1 MSGQN
6 RILVGILVAIWTAF
20 GFWQTA
26 NRDLLQDAPE
36 GTIRLDLWMVLPV
49 LVAITVALVVVI
61 VKDRQKKQTKYTS
74 NQDQEN

>member
-6 RILVGILVAIWTAF
+6 RILVGILVVIWAAY

-36 GTIRLDLWMVLPV
+36 GTVRLDLWMVLPF
-49 LVAITVALVVVI
+49 LIAITLALLFVI
-61 VKDRQKKQTKYTS
+61 LKDRRKHPTDS
-74 NQDQEN
+74 EDLNQDD

>member
-6 RILVGILVAIWTAF
+6 RILVGILVVIWAAY

-36 GTIRLDLWMVLPV
+36 GTVRLDLWMVLPV
-49 LVAITVALVVVI
+49 LVAITLALLLVI
-61 VKDRQKKQTKYTS
+61 LKDRRKHPTDSKDT
-74 NQDQEN
+74 DHDD

>member
-6 RILVGILVAIWTAF
+6 RTLVGILVVIWAAY

-36 GTIRLDLWMVLPV
+36 GTVRLDLWMVLPV
-49 LVAITVALVVVI
+49 LVAITLALLFVI
-61 VKDRQKKQTKYTS
+61 LKDRRKHPEEDKER
-74 NQDQEN
+74 DLED

>member
-6 RILVGILVAIWTAF
+6 RILVGILVAIWAAF

-26 NRDLLQDAPE
+26 NRDLLQGAPE

-61 VKDRQKKQTKYTS
+61 VKDRQKEQTKYTS

>member
-6 RILVGILVAIWTAF
+6 RIQVGILVVVWTAF

-36 GTIRLDLWMVLPV
+36 GTVRLDLWLVLPF
-49 LVAITVALVVVI
+49 LVVITVALLFVI
-61 VKDRQKKQTKYTS
+61 LKDWQKHP
-74 NQDQEN
+74 QDATDKDKDE

>member
-6 RILVGILVAIWTAF
+6 RILVGILVVIWTAF

-26 NRDLLQDAPE
+26 NRDLLQDAPD

-49 LVAITVALVVVI
+49 LVAITIALLFVI
-61 VKDRQKKQTKYTS
+61 LKDRQKTS
-74 NQDQEN
+74 KDGENEEDN

>member
-6 RILVGILVAIWTAF
+6 RMLVGILVVIWTAF

-61 VKDRQKKQTKYTS
+61 AKDRKKKQTKGISYPG
-74 NQDQEN
+74 QEN